1 MINLNLNLV
10 YYCNLLTLH
19 SKTSAEFRLMI
30 DVLTPCI
37 LTENSQSSISIRI
50 MGVSQ
55 SKLLKSALVIGD
67 SVAQQKR
74 VYSRNPVR
82 ESFDVPTFFEQKAY
96 CITLS
101 SLVTSMYTSSE
112 FRLID
117 VFNYYYLASC
127 KVSAVHI

>member
-1 MINLNLNLV
+1 
-10 YYCNLLTLH
+10 
-19 SKTSAEFRLMI
+19 MI

-82 ESFDVPTFFEQKAY
+82 ESFDVFEQKAY